1 MSTSH
6 QPATIMGKRQEPEPG
21 EPDALAQLLRK
32 ASRLGF
38 SGKEIDQL
46 KARYGAHIDIEMR

>member
-1 MSTSH
+1 MATLNRN
-6 QPATIMGKRQEPEPG
+6 PAIVNECMKSELSQQDE
-21 EPDALAQLLRK
+21 LAQFLRK
-32 ASRLGF
+32 ASSLGF